1 MISFED
7 FKLLY
12 DSVQGEPEFE
22 IYFRDIKETYMIIK
36 YEDHVSFQRC
46 GYKTGSGK
54 FDYPSLDILY
64 EKPSVDGI
72 CLKDNWKNISTIIG
86 DSTFD
91 LSNPEELNE
100 FKESR
105 IYH

>member
-1 MISFED
+1 MQS
-7 FKLLY
+7 K
-12 DSVQGEPEFE
+12 
-22 IYFRDIKETYMIIK
+22 RYMILSVTTN
-36 YEDHVSFQRC
+36 DDCWLFR
-46 GYKTGSGK
+46 
-54 FDYPSLDILY
+54 LILFR
-64 EKPSVDGI
+64 VAII
-72 CLKDNWKNISTIIG
+72 CYLQYLTPRFSTIIG